1 RWRRRVRRLRMQ
13 VDAMRRIEVCSKP
26 LRKMQQER
34 VGQLKKR
41 TDLLGRRQDLEVLA
55 QLLPQV
61 SDASNRDALRR
72 RLQQEIAEL
81 DASA

>member
-1 RWRRRVRRLRMQ
+1 MQ
-13 VDAMRRIEVCSKP
+13 H
-26 LRKMQQER
+26 ER

-61 SDASNRDALRR
+61 SDTANRDALRR